1 MMIALGW
8 KVAMSTDAGCTPDR
22 QNENVVAR
30 SHRRS
35 MPHRAVDLQSCA
47 RCFLFGTNRPLAAE
61 WIAGMM
67 RMEDRT

>member
-22 QNENVVAR
+22 KNEHVVAR

-35 MPHRAVDLQSCA
+35 MPHCAVGPQLFA
-47 RCFLFGTNRPLAAE
+47 RCCLFGTNRPHAAE